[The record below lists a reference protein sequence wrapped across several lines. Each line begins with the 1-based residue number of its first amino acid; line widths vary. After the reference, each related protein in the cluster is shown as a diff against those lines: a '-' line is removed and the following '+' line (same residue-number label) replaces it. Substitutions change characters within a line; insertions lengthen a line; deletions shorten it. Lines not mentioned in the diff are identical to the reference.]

1 MDTARLNAHQT
12 GQEHPMSTNTTA
24 AAAAPVNLGGQN
36 NRSKEIGR
44 RRAHEEKLADITV
57 AFEDAIDLLR
67 ALDPLSSARIRRGSR
82 PTPPISPA
90 PSIDQRLWASADGDA
105 TDWVFRGQ
113 AKASW
118 DLTPAALRADSA
130 VLKAAG
136 EAPTQASLRAAE
148 WASLSGLLQQAEG
161 FAPANNALALLNRA
175 AAKSAEPAKGKK
187 KADDGSWSPASAA
200 FPDPELRDLL
210 VNAAQ
215 NGVPTRALTWTSSAL
230 VAAWFAAAESARTNQ
245 GKLPEDLS
253 IWAVRRKR
261 NGGPGLFEAA
271 GIEEALAPRIASAG
285 FAPGL
290 RASYAT
296 IAAGAGAE
304 AVSAADLD
312 QTNALLKAAR
322 AAGHP
327 WASARRFTLPAKAAG
342 ELLDLLAELGV
353 SATTVLPGW
362 QGVAT
367 SVALASAR

>member
-1 MDTARLNAHQT
+1 
-12 GQEHPMSTNTTA
+12 MSTNTPA
-24 AAAAPVNLGGQN
+24 APAAPVNLGGQN

-82 PTPPISPA
+82 PNPPISPA

-118 DLTPAALRADSA
+118 DLTPAAHRADAA

-148 WASLSGLLQQAEG
+148 WASLSGVLQAAEG
-161 FAPANNALALLNRA
+161 FSPAHNALALLNRA
-175 AAKSAEPAKGKK
+175 SAKAAEPAKGKK
-187 KADDGSWSPASAA
+187 KGEDGGWSPASAA

-210 VNAAQ
+210 VNAAH

-230 VAAWFAAAESARTNQ
+230 VAAWFAAAESVRTNQ

-271 GIEEALAPRIASAG
+271 GLEEALAPRAGGAG

-296 IAAGAGAE
+296 IPAGAGADLI
-304 AVSAADLD
+304 AAAELD
-312 QTNALLKAAR
+312 QSSALLKAAR
-322 AAGHP
+322 AGGHP
-327 WASARRFTLPAKAAG
+327 WWSARRFTLPAKAAG
-342 ELLDLLAELGV
+342 SLLDLLGELGV
-353 SATTVLPGW
+353 NAATVLPGW
-362 QGVAT
+362 QGVAA
-367 SVALASAR
+367 SVALASR